1 MVIMLMLERCK
12 NCLAMHIMHMTHV
25 LLNHVTIDH
34 ELKHLSLVVKH
45 TDTVNACIPD
55 TTTVIPDDK
64 KQTEGGTSLSCL
76 QVPFTQEAVTEIT
89 LALHATPELESV

>member
-1 MVIMLMLERCK
+1 M
-12 NCLAMHIMHMTHV
+12 
-25 LLNHVTIDH
+25 
-34 ELKHLSLVVKH
+34 VKH

-76 QVPFTQEAVTEIT
+76 QVPFAQEAVTEIT
-89 LALHATPELESV
+89 SALHTKPELESV

>member
-1 MVIMLMLERCK
+1 MLERCK
-12 NCLAMHIMHMTHV
+12 NCLAMHIMHVTHV
-25 LLNHVTIDH
+25 LLNHVTI

-64 KQTEGGTSLSCL
+64 KQIEGGTSLSCS

-89 LALHATPELESV
+89 SALHTTPELESV